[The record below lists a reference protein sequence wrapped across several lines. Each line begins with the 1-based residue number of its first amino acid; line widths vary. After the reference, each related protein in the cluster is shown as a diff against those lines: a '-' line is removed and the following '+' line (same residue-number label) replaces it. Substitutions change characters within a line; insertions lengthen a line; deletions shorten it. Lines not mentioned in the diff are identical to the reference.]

1 MKKIILIANF
11 TIMALSTF
19 GQRTINS
26 SLFFSGHKSKV
37 KLKEHSGFI
46 ITSNNDTL
54 YGQILLGQ
62 RYNSQESIRFV
73 TPQSQKYFPIDD
85 VIKIH
90 ILGYDSTITKNK
102 YTDFLVLG
110 TKPKLYRL

>member
-37 KLKEHSGFI
+37 ELKEHYGYI
-46 ITSNNDTL
+46 ITTNNDTL

-62 RYNSQESIRFV
+62 HHNNQESIRFI
-73 TPQSQKYFPIDD
+73 TPQSKKYLPIGD
-85 VIKIH
+85 VVKIR
-90 ILGYDSTITKNK
+90 ILDYDSTITKNR
-102 YTDFLVLG
+102 YTDFFVFG
-110 TKPKLYRL
+110 T